1 MGHSDTG
8 ANERNC
14 DEPLSAMEWNGI
26 TMSDF
31 DDFLVE
37 EPKEAT
43 PSPKEPTPKKPPSTP
58 KKDQKSL
65 MELLAGS
72 DDPSALA
79 EKYGLDQDLS
89 EKVLVP
95 LLAFLD
101 KYHIAEGITS
111 SPTIEGAT
119 DVIGVVG
126 DIAPVVRNAAEY
138 FSGKKHELSEDDRVF
153 LERIK
158 DSQSDGMGI
167 FFDDDEEMALGESE
181 SEEVEP
187 EVFVDDS
194 PMGLGTDPFHDGV
207 DWMNVL
213 GGLEIPDLYSTY
225 TDALVTPD
233 LSIKPLDA
241 LAKEAGLN
249 PADVKKA
256 DTQYRI
262 NKGTNREEAVDPAT
276 LDLGLDEIRAKMQN
290 EQKQQART
298 SKANFAL
305 PLEVPDN
312 LAEYDPLSVP
322 GYKTPAIGSGGLATV
337 EEMMATAGLDDFDEE
352 DDEPLFEEGDTDAE
366 THEPPT
372 EKEGVEDEPNTA
384 YGLVDIGDGVDV

>member
-1 MGHSDTG
+1 
-8 ANERNC
+8 
-14 DEPLSAMEWNGI
+14 
-26 TMSDF
+26 MSDF
-31 DDFLVE
+31 DEFLVE

-43 PSPKEPTPKKPPSTP
+43 PPPEERTPKKPTSTS

-72 DDPSALA
+72 DDPGALA
-79 EKYGLDQDLS
+79 EKYGLDPDLS

-101 KYHIAEGITS
+101 KYHIAEGITA

-167 FFDDDEEMALGESE
+167 FFDEEEEIELGESE
-181 SEEVEP
+181 EIEP

-194 PMGLGTDPFHDGV
+194 PMGLGTDPFQDGV

-213 GGLEIPDLYSTY
+213 GETPQLEVPDLYSTY
-225 TDALVTPD
+225 TDGLVTPD
-233 LSIKPLDA
+233 LSIKAIDS
-241 LAKEAGLN
+241 LAEEAGLN

-256 DTQYRI
+256 DAQYRI
-262 NKGTNREEAVDPAT
+262 NKGTNREDAVDTAT
-276 LDLGLDEIRAKMQN
+276 LDLGVEEIRGQMQS
-290 EQKQQART
+290 EQRRQART
-298 SKANFAL
+298 SKANFDI

-312 LAEYDPLSVP
+312 ITEYDPLSVP
-322 GYKTPAIGSGGLATV
+322 GYKTPAISSGGLETV
-337 EEMMATAGLDDFDEE
+337 EEMMATAGIDEE
-352 DDEPLFEEGDTDAE
+352 DDEPLFEDDTDVE
-366 THEPPT
+366 ISDIPTDEEGTDEEP
-372 EKEGVEDEPNTA
+372 DTA
-384 YGLVDIGDGVDV
+384 YGLVDIGDGADV

>member
-1 MGHSDTG
+1 
-8 ANERNC
+8 
-14 DEPLSAMEWNGI
+14 
-26 TMSDF
+26 MSDF
-31 DDFLVE
+31 DEFLVE

-43 PSPKEPTPKKPPSTP
+43 PPPEEPTPKKPTSTS

-72 DDPSALA
+72 DDPGALA
-79 EKYGLDQDLS
+79 EKYGLDPDLS

-101 KYHIAEGITS
+101 KYHIAEGITA
-111 SPTIEGAT
+111 SPTVEGAT

-167 FFDDDEEMALGESE
+167 FFDEEEEEIELGESE
-181 SEEVEP
+181 EIEP

-194 PMGLGTDPFHDGV
+194 PMGLGTDPFQDGV

-213 GGLEIPDLYSTY
+213 GETPQLEVPDLYSTY
-225 TDALVTPD
+225 TDGLVTPD
-233 LSIKPLDA
+233 LSIKGIDS
-241 LAKEAGLN
+241 LAEEAGLN

-256 DTQYRI
+256 DAQYRI
-262 NKGTNREEAVDPAT
+262 NKGTNREDPVDTAT
-276 LDLGLDEIRAKMQN
+276 LDLGVEEIRGQMQS
-290 EQKQQART
+290 EQRRQART
-298 SKANFAL
+298 SKANFDI

-312 LAEYDPLSVP
+312 ITEYDPLSVP
-322 GYKTPAIGSGGLATV
+322 GYKTPAIGSGGLETV
-337 EEMMATAGLDDFDEE
+337 EEMMATAGIDDFDEE
-352 DDEPLFEEGDTDAE
+352 DDEPLFEDDTDVE
-366 THEPPT
+366 ISDIPTDEEGTDEEP
-372 EKEGVEDEPNTA
+372 DTA
-384 YGLVDIGDGVDV
+384 YGLVDIGDGADV

>member
-138 FSGKKHELSEDDRVF
+138 
-153 LERIK
+153 
-158 DSQSDGMGI
+158 
-167 FFDDDEEMALGESE
+167 DDEEMALGESE

-213 GGLEIPDLYSTY
+213 GGPPKLEIPDLYSTY